1 MSVSCEDDSRLPIPK
16 RLSRIM
22 DPSYPLCREDIVW
35 VLHYV
40 QKKVARKDPALL
52 DLSKPRLL
60 QNFSSY
66 CEAALLLLGSG
77 GYCHTRSDDLRAC
90 LLEAMHGLVDGQRS
104 LPGCATAIPPEASP
118 EIREQNRIIPS
129 S

>member
-40 QKKVARKDPALL
+40 QKSGPERSGLAGPFQATSAAKLQQLL
-52 DLSKPRLL
+52 
-60 QNFSSY
+60 
-66 CEAALLLLGSG
+66 
-77 GYCHTRSDDLRAC
+77 
-90 LLEAMHGLVDGQRS
+90 
-104 LPGCATAIPPEASP
+104 
-118 EIREQNRIIPS
+118 
-129 S
+129 

>member
-1 MSVSCEDDSRLPIPK
+1 MSVTCEDDSRLPIPK
-16 RLSRIM
+16 RLSRIL

-66 CEAALLLLGSG
+66 CEAALLLLGG
-77 GYCHTRSDDLRAC
+77 GSCYHTKNDDLRAC
-90 LLEAMHGLVDGQRS
+90 LLEAMHGLVDGRKS
-104 LPGCATAIPPEASP
+104 IPGCGKIVPSGSSSEKEEES
-118 EIREQNRIIPS
+118 RITPS